1 VSLDFKLLNYLWTE
15 VRLAQ
20 GLPTPRQSG
29 HFSSLAPCCSRI
41 ILQEFSARK
50 ESRIASAG

>member
-1 VSLDFKLLNYLWTE
+1 MSLDFKLLNYLWTE